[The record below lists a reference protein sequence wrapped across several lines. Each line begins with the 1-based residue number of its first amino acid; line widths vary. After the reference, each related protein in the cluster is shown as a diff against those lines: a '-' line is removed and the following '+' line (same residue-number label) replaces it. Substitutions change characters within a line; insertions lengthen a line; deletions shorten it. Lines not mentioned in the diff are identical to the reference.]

1 MFGFLSFQKRK
12 AMIKKPQRMRPGL
25 KFLTSARFGE
35 SIVHL
40 ELPAR
45 YSHAVLA
52 DRLISDLT
60 LTAAK

>member
-1 MFGFLSFQKRK
+1 ME
-12 AMIKKPQRMRPGL
+12 PGP
-25 KFLTSARFGE
+25 KFLTSARLGE

-52 DRLISDLT
+52 DQLISDLT